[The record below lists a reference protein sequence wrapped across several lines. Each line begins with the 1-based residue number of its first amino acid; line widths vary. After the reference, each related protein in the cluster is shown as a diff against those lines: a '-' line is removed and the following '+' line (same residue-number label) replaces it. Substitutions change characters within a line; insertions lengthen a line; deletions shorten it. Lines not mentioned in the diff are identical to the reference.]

1 MSPFHIETLR
11 SGDSSGSHAAV
22 FGLELAYCHAERVA
36 GTNQIREQ
44 VRASLRLQAD
54 FLNALHDHGI
64 GTVFALR
71 FLSTPDP
78 LAASAG
84 TMRVVLLGKV
94 AAKSESA
101 ARESAAALAHQ
112 VHRLL
117 GATTPGFVWN
127 PLGDS
132 QALQAVLAPFPIAKS
147 HVAEIC
153 RREDLLDLDRLIAKP
168 TLSQQKSADRKNPT
182 GQDAAYVVHQF
193 IPRSTTLERL
203 FRTMLMHD
211 QPLVLQVTLEPSAL
225 NESERRML
233 GESIARVE
241 EAVQGASH
249 SAFAGGRQ
257 RFQRGRGGGLAA
269 SLLEMLM
276 RLEDRAFLFQLL
288 VASPAPLPSV
298 VLNAVASELTYPVW
312 SRLASSSVSPAAQMY
327 GGGFDAVILKS
338 KPDLTKVRKA
348 FADLQVEPLGD
359 SLAPA
364 PLRRIRHLVDAAEAV
379 CAFRFPLP
387 TLDGM
392 PGLAVRTARA
402 RPLPAELASLSDGSG
417 HLAVG
422 ESVSYGRTQP
432 VFLSEPDR
440 QNHAY
445 IVGQTGTGKTT
456 LLRSMVV
463 ADMERG
469 AGMVVI
475 DPHGDLFHDLL
486 GLVPEHRIK
495 DVVVIDPTDRDHVVG
510 LNLLEC
516 KHEDEAH
523 FVARELGAI
532 IQRMI
537 IDKHGSVANEWMG
550 PMFFMHMQMN
560 MLLAMSNPDDPGTL
574 IEFHEIF
581 GSPNY
586 WKRWLPLRSRDPK
599 LLRWVEETLP
609 KTDYLKR
616 GSDSNASIGEW
627 IACKF
632 DDFVFDP
639 RMRNIFGQKKSTLDM
654 RRLMDDGKILLVNLA
669 KGQLTE
675 QNSHFLGMVL
685 LAKLQ
690 AAAMSRADMP
700 VASRKP
706 FYVYVDEF
714 QAITTENF
722 ISLLSEGR
730 KFGVRLVLANQF
742 LSQISNSRI
751 IQGVKGNVAT
761 HIAFRTGRED
771 AEELEQVFLPAFD
784 RLDLSNLPNWHACVH
799 TTVNGQVTAPFL
811 LRTIAPGVDPSES
824 VRERV
829 IEESRRHYTRPRAEV
844 EAEIARGLGGN
855 AAEHLKLTEYYKQQ
869 WRFIFD
875 RRNKLLE
882 LLVGFGQS
890 DDVYK
895 QSLESLKE
903 MRRYWRELSNLAENT
918 PWTTPDNLEVAQAKE
933 EIKKLRERIASIQEK
948 FHASESSPF
957 TTAELLELIH
967 TTLDRGIYWGLV
979 ETYLEKTVGGT
990 SGGSK

>member
-1 MSPFHIETLR
+1 MASFHIEILR
-11 SGDSSGSHAAV
+11 SGDSPGSHAAV

-36 GTNQIREQ
+36 GTSQVREQ

-54 FLNALHDHGI
+54 FLNALHDHGM

-101 ARESAAALAHQ
+101 ARESASALAHQ

-127 PLGDS
+127 PLGS
-132 QALQAVLAPFPIAKS
+132 PQALQTVLAPFPIAKS

-153 RREDLLDLDRLIAKP
+153 RREDLLDLDRLIPKP
-168 TLSQQKSADRKNPT
+168 TLSHQKSADRKNPA

-225 NESERRML
+225 TDSERRTL

-288 VASPAPLPSV
+288 VASPAHLPSV

-338 KPDLTKVRKA
+338 KPDLTKARRA
-348 FADLQVEPLGD
+348 FSDLQVEPLGD

-379 CAFRFPLP
+379 CAFRFPVP

-402 RPLPAELASLSDGSG
+402 RPLPAELAAISERATSQP
-417 HLAVG
+417 VG
-422 ESVSYGRTQP
+422 ECVSYGVTRP
-432 VFLSEPDR
+432 VHWSEPDR

-456 LLRSMVV
+456 LLRSMIA
-463 ADMERG
+463 ADMQRG
-469 AGMVVI
+469 AGMLVI

-486 GLVPEHRIK
+486 GLIPEDRIK
-495 DVVVIDPTDRDHVVG
+495 DVVVLDPTDRDHVVG

-516 KHEDEAH
+516 
-523 FVARELGAI
+523 AREEEMHFIAKEIGSI
-532 IQRMI
+532 IQRLI
-537 IDKHGSVANEWMG
+537 LDKHGPGAAEWMG
-550 PMFFMHMQMN
+550 PIFSTHMQMN
-560 MLLAMSNPDDPGTL
+560 LLLAMSNPADPGTL
-574 IEFHEIF
+574 VEYHEIF
-581 GSPNY
+581 NGGEF
-586 WKRWLPLRSRDPK
+586 WKRWLPLQSSDPK
-599 LLRWVEETLP
+599 LSRWVEQTLP

-616 GSDSNASIGEW
+616 GTDNNISLGEW
-627 IACKF
+627 ISTKF

-639 RMRNIFGQKKSTLDM
+639 RMRNIFGQKRSTINL
-654 RRLMDDGKILLVNLA
+654 RQIMDDGKILLVNLA

-675 QNSHFLGMVL
+675 LNAHFLGMVL

-690 AAAMSRADMP
+690 AAAMSRADIP
-700 VASRKP
+700 VDSRRP

-714 QAITTENF
+714 QSITTENF

-742 LSQISNSRI
+742 LSQISNPRI

-761 HIAFRTGRED
+761 HVAFRTGRED
-771 AEELEQVFLPAFD
+771 AEALEPVFLPAFD
-784 RLDLSNLPNWHACVH
+784 RLDLANLPNWHACAR
-799 TTVNGQVTAPFL
+799 TTVAGQVTPPFL
-811 LRTIAPGVDPSES
+811 LRTIAPEENPSES
-824 VRERV
+824 IRQRV
-829 IEESRRHYTRPRAEV
+829 IEHSRRHHTRPRAAV
-844 EAEIARGLGGN
+844 TSKSSAATNGRRSVAAAIPSCVWPWGPIHRRSKGRSCSMLSANWPGNGAIWPNSPSKPTGPRNPRTTRASPLLKSGSPAPPSSALATASPKASPKSPMAPSPARKSPTCSSMSSRKPSLG
-855 AAEHLKLTEYYKQQ
+855 T
-869 WRFIFD
+869 R
-875 RRNKLLE
+875 
-882 LLVGFGQS
+882 S
-890 DDVYK
+890 
-895 QSLESLKE
+895 
-903 MRRYWRELSNLAENT
+903 
-918 PWTTPDNLEVAQAKE
+918 TT
-933 EIKKLRERIASIQEK
+933 
-948 FHASESSPF
+948 
-957 TTAELLELIH
+957 T
-967 TTLDRGIYWGLV
+967 
-979 ETYLEKTVGGT
+979 
-990 SGGSK
+990 